1 MNQNQNIMKKLFFV
15 AAFLLAALSMK
26 AQFFEGIEAGGGVRY
41 SRQPDKANV
50 GVDVI
55 ATKSVTDWARLRA
68 VASINGFIPNGFDRA
83 GTAMC
88 GVMAE
93 ARAAYAFADFGLS
106 LNPSAKAPVIGMA
119 FDGGV
124 GLKVNVA
131 PHLRLFSELG
141 IDRTGHGRQWK
152 STASVKAGLLYYN

>member
-1 MNQNQNIMKKLFFV
+1 MKKLVFLI
-15 AAFLLAALSMK
+15 ALLLAMMMPAQ
-26 AQFFEGIEAGGGVRY
+26 AQFFNDVDIGGGVRY
-41 SRQPDKANV
+41 SRQSDKANV

-55 ATKSVTDWARLRA
+55 ATKAVTEWARLRA
-68 VASINGFIPNGFDRA
+68 VATVNGFVPNGFDRA

-93 ARAAYAFADFGLS
+93 AHVAYVFADFGLS
-106 LNPSAKAPVIGMA
+106 WNPSAKPPEIGMA

-124 GLKVNVA
+124 GLKVNITQ
-131 PHLRLFSELG
+131 HIKLYSELA

-152 STASVKAGLLYYN
+152 STAAVKAGLLYCK